1 MKMTSSCWL
10 EAYLGWLGQRVEIL
24 HVIQPEPLPEVSEDK
39 GAVLLDLEVAGQV
52 LLVEGVVVD
61 LHLRERPE
69 VVRHEH
75 HRDAHVLQLLEKNM
89 GRIRLDRGEYFHQ
102 VSRLKTAFTFTVW
115 LIPHMK
121 TERTGSLARKSFLFG
136 CFTWTERRNANGS
149 CFTLNRLVFILA
161 KELSISTASALSLF
175 LLIFSQHHLFP
186 PIFFL
191 LLSFS
196 EPSQCNSILQF

>member
-1 MKMTSSCWL
+1 MKMTSLCWL

-75 HRDAHVLQLLEKNM
+75 HRDAHMLQLLAKNM
-89 GRIRLDRGEYFHQ
+89 GRIRLVQEWIF
-102 VSRLKTAFTFTVW
+102 
-115 LIPHMK
+115 P
-121 TERTGSLARKSFLFG
+121 
-136 CFTWTERRNANGS
+136 S
-149 CFTLNRLVFILA
+149 CFTIKDSFYLYSVVDTPHENWKNRVVGTEKFSFWVFHLNREEECKWKLFYLEPFGFHFGQGALHLDCLCFVLVSFN
-161 KELSISTASALSLF
+161 
-175 LLIFSQHHLFP
+175 
-186 PIFFL
+186 
-191 LLSFS
+191 LLSASFVS
-196 EPSQCNSILQF
+196 PDLLPPAVPLRAFTM

>member
-75 HRDAHVLQLLEKNM
+75 HRDAHVLQLLAKNM
-89 GRIRLDRGEYFHQ
+89 GRIKLVQEWIFPSGFTIKDCCYLYSVVDTPHENWKNGVVGTEKLSFGVFHLNREEECKWKLFYLEPFGFHFGQGALHLDCLCFVLVFFNLLSASF
-102 VSRLKTAFTFTVW
+102 VSPDLLPPAVLLRAFT
-115 LIPHMK
+115 M
-121 TERTGSLARKSFLFG
+121 
-136 CFTWTERRNANGS
+136 
-149 CFTLNRLVFILA
+149 
-161 KELSISTASALSLF
+161 
-175 LLIFSQHHLFP
+175 
-186 PIFFL
+186 
-191 LLSFS
+191 
-196 EPSQCNSILQF
+196 